1 MKYEKEHQLLS
12 AVIPQWHYR
21 IARPFKQLRES
32 GITPEV
38 CHCLMT
44 LLWQG
49 DGITMT
55 ELARLA
61 GMSRQQTTKVV
72 DRLIQGGF
80 AQRESDP
87 NDRRLIR
94 LRTTAYAEEFVGQFQ
109 RQQAEYY
116 ENMFEEMGEKDR
128 QAFCA
133 ALETL
138 SGVFGRL
145 PNPCGSRSEEEKE
158 EKEGKEGRKC

>member
-12 AVIPQWHYR
+12 AVMPQWHYR

-72 DRLIQGGF
+72 DRLIRGGF
-80 AQRESDP
+80 AERENDP
-87 NDRRLIR
+87 NDRRVIR
-94 LRTTAYAEEFVGQFQ
+94 LRTTAYAREYMEQFQ
-109 RQQAEYY
+109 QNRAEYY
-116 ENMFEEMGEKDR
+116 ESMFEDMGREDR
-128 QAFCA
+128 AAFCGA
-133 ALETL
+133 METL
-138 SGVFGRL
+138 RDIFSRL
-145 PNPCGSRSEEEKE
+145 PNGGCCREEDRSMSAGKGGEE
-158 EKEGKEGRKC
+158 C